1 MSMVGVEL
9 GCIPHCMVET
19 ILSSAVAPVLNGI
32 KSSGLSFVILK
43 FKRFG
48 ID

>member
-1 MSMVGVEL
+1 MSMVGHDL

-32 KSSGLSFVILK
+32 KSTGE
-43 FKRFG
+43 
-48 ID
+48 